1 MDLMRSKNTL
11 FTTKEV
17 SLLWQEPDANFV
29 RKKLYRYIKAGKLY
43 SVRKGVYA
51 KDKNYEKYELATKI
65 FTPSYI
71 SFETVLTKAGVVFQ
85 FYGQIFVASY
95 LTREFT
101 IDDQTYVLKKIK
113 DPILT
118 NQTGMDVK
126 ENYFIASPERAFL
139 DVMYL
144 NKEYYFDN
152 LLGINWDKVDE
163 ILPIYG
169 GNKRMKTKVK
179 KYFFTKK
186 MEGQPL
192 INQTYTRFDYD
203 KDKGIVLRR

>member
-1 MDLMRSKNTL
+1 MKKDYLLDLMRSKNTI
-11 FTTKEV
+11 FTTKDV
-17 SLLWQEPDANFV
+17 SLFWQESDVNFV

-43 SVRKGVYA
+43 SIRKGVYA

-85 FYGQIFVASY
+85 FYGQVFVASY

-101 IDDQTYVLKKIK
+101 IDGQVYVLKKVK

-118 NQTGMDVK
+118 NQTGIEVK
-126 ENYFIASPERAFL
+126 ENYFIASTERAFL
-139 DVMYL
+139 DVVYL
-144 NKEYYFDN
+144 NKEYHFDN
-152 LLGINWDKVDE
+152 LSSINWDKVDK

-169 GNKRMKTKVK
+169 GNKRMEAKVK
-179 KYFFTKK
+179 KYHEATKK
-186 MEGQPL
+186 R
-192 INQTYTRFDYD
+192 T
-203 KDKGIVLRR
+203 